1 MDDIIW
7 STIQTKLESVGE
19 ALDGQG
25 QALEVAATART
36 IPEKGTCASRE
47 AAIGCGTC
55 AACIVR
61 SLGAAQHNK
70 TDRALTHAFKLF
82 PVLS

>member
-7 STIQTKLESVGE
+7 STIQNKLESVGE

-36 IPEKGTCASRE
+36 IPEKGRCEPRDTAHL
-47 AAIGCGTC
+47 
-55 AACIVR
+55 VW
-61 SLGAAQHNK
+61 Q
-70 TDRALTHAFKLF
+70 
-82 PVLS
+82 V